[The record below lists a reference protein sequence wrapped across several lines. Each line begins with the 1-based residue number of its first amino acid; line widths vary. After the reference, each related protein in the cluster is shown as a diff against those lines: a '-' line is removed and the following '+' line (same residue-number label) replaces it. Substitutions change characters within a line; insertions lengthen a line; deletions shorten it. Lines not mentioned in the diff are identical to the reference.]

1 MAVELVIRSKNVFTG
16 KSNTTQAL
24 ALGIAQGIITAVL
37 PYERADELCDFQT
50 QLIDY
55 GEKFICPGF
64 HDAHQHV
71 LHSALFPSALADQ
84 YVGTSETDEVAHLVS
99 FATTLPDTQDWVLT
113 HGWRQSFWTD
123 PTAAPT
129 RHSLDVAFP
138 NRPVALYSGDAHT
151 LWLNSYGMVELGI
164 SDATQPPA
172 GGSFDRD
179 AQGHLTGVLREAAG
193 MAYVARLVDLLS
205 DEALMQVYRSYFQRL
220 SSMGITSVCDMAL
233 SLIPGA
239 DSIRPDIYQRLL
251 NADELT
257 LRAHL
262 FPTLTENESNLE
274 TMQGKLTGTMLQA
287 SGFKQFFDGVSS
299 AHTAWCSEPYT
310 NAYFSGDVGRPTVA
324 PERMRSL
331 VLSAASRGHAVRIH
345 TIGDQAVHEA
355 LNIFEEATRLYGQ
368 PQQGAHTLEH
378 IEDIQPADIDRLAK
392 THVIASVQPPH
403 VVIDLS
409 QPDRDLGSKRAAR
422 MWPFEALLQAGAT
435 LAFGT
440 DSPVVPP
447 TSQDVLYCAIT
458 RQMPTTHLPQGG
470 WHSEHCIGRVDALR
484 AYTYGSAAAVG
495 RTHELGLLTPGMLA
509 DLAVWDTNFLT
520 CEPEEIQ
527 QAHCLATYLGGKQI
541 FSA

>member
-16 KSNTTQAL
+16 RTNKTQAL
-24 ALGIAQGIITAVL
+24 AIGITQGIITAVL
-37 PYERADELCDFQT
+37 PYERTDELCNFQT

-55 GEKFICPGF
+55 GDKFVCPGF

-84 YVGTSETDEVAHLVS
+84 YVGTSEADEVAHLVN
-99 FATTLPDTQDWVLT
+99 FAKTLPDAHGWVLT
-113 HGWRQSFWTD
+113 HGWRQSLWTD

-129 RHSLDVAFP
+129 CRSLDAAFP

-151 LWLNSYGMVELGI
+151 LWLNSCGMTELGI
-164 SDATQPPA
+164 TDATQPPA

-179 AQGHLTGVLREAAG
+179 AHGHLTGVLREAAG
-193 MAYVARLVDLLS
+193 MAYVARLVDMLP
-205 DEALMQVYRSYFQRL
+205 DEALVQVYRSYFHRL

-239 DSIRPDIYQRLL
+239 DSIRPDIYQQLL

-262 FPTLTENESNLE
+262 FPTLTEDESNLE
-274 TMQGKLTGTMLQA
+274 IMQAELTGNMLQA
-287 SGFKQFFDGVSS
+287 PGFKQFFDGVSS
-299 AHTAWCSEPYT
+299 AHTAWCSKPYT
-310 NAYFSGDVGRPTVA
+310 NAYFTGDVGRPTVA

-331 VLSAASRGHAVRIH
+331 VLSAASHGHAVRIH
-345 TIGDQAVHEA
+345 TIGDQAAHEA

-368 PQQGAHTLEH
+368 PKQGAHTLEH
-378 IEDIQPADIDRLAK
+378 IEDIQSTDIDRLAK

-403 VVIDLS
+403 AVIDLS
-409 QPDRDLGSKRAAR
+409 QPDRDLGSERTAR
-422 MWPFEALLQAGAT
+422 MWPFEAFLQTGAT

-458 RQMPTTHLPQGG
+458 RQMPQSHLPKGG
-470 WHSEHCIGRVDALR
+470 WHPEHCISRADALR
-484 AYTYGSAAAVG
+484 AYTYGSAATVG
-495 RTHELGLLTPGMLA
+495 RTHELGLLAPGMLA

-520 CEPEEIQ
+520 CESEEIQ